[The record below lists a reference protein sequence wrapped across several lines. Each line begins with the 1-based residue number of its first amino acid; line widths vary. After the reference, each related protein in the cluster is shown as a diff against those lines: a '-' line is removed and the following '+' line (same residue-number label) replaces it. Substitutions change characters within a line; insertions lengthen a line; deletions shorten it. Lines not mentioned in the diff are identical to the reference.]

1 MSIITWLMENDSS
14 VILATI
20 AAKHVVVLWVLREI
34 GGFIIKKTKWKWDDE
49 LMRLLRDGKNA
60 RVAMNQRL
68 DKFNRDIKSK
78 RNDTKTTGVDA

>member
-60 RVAMNQRL
+60 RVAMNHRL
-68 DKFNRDIKSK
+68 DKFHRDIKSK
-78 RNDTKTTGVDA
+78 RNDTKTTGVDT